1 MAAET
6 DGAVVRQILSEQL
19 EKSEGVRAYE
29 RICGTDHDEKQEET
43 MPYDYPAKSLDV
55 QAQLM
60 MFGLRPNHLM
70 LIGAFITAYGLFETT
85 LERAL
90 WALSE
95 RSIEGVRP
103 FTEKMNTEAQFK
115 MLRGGNPKLSDKCN
129 SILKVAGDAAE
140 DLNEYRNSLVHGYIL
155 SFGPDSVPSF
165 MKNPHWHGASGRK
178 KAVGDAYIDEPFQDL
193 VLIEA
198 WNLFALVQEVEGV
211 FAASDAQRAI
221 EEMQDDI
228 SRAKSYASEARHL
241 RSLMNHE
248 KY

>member
-1 MAAET
+1 MENLGLIREDLIT
-6 DGAVVRQILSEQL
+6 LQTSRLPIKV
-19 EKSEGVRAYE
+19 
-29 RICGTDHDEKQEET
+29 HDERWERA
-43 MPYDYPAKSLDV
+43 MPYDYPAKSLEI
-55 QAQLM
+55 QARLM
-60 MFGLRPNHLM
+60 MLGLRPNHLM

-103 FTEKMNTEAQFK
+103 FTETMNTEAQFK
-115 MLRGGNPKLSDKCN
+115 MLGAGSSKLSDKCN
-129 SILKVAGDAAE
+129 AVLKVAAHAAE
-140 DLNEYRNSLVHGYIL
+140 DLNEYRNSLVHGYII

-193 VLIEA
+193 VLIAA
-198 WNLFALVQEVEGV
+198 WDLSAVVREVEKV
-211 FAASDAQRAI
+211 FTDPDAQRAI
-221 EEMQDDI
+221 EVMKDDI
-228 SRAKSYASEARHL
+228 DRAKSYAGEARHL